1 MKVIACLLFIFISC
15 SSVLSQEQ
23 RDELDPKF
31 VLRKSTCFTN
41 SNTLQSIEMEYEA
54 NDLIILVSH
63 LGKSEKKKMAD
74 RRLYNARTF
83 LITNS
88 FKQRTAERIIV
99 TKGEESTD
107 EGYLDFFVKGH
118 LEMRIYFPKK
128 NRELWVAPCVQ
139 DPNEKPCAGTYDRLY
154 YPCKKK

>member
-1 MKVIACLLFIFISC
+1 MKVIVSLLLITICC

-31 VLRKSTCFTN
+31 VLRKSTCFSN
-41 SNTLQSIEMEYEA
+41 SNYLQSMDMEYEA
-54 NDLIILVSH
+54 NDLIIIVSH

-88 FKQRTAERIIV
+88 FKERTAERIIV
-99 TKGEESTD
+99 TKGEESMD
-107 EGYLDFFVKGH
+107 EGYLDFFLKGH
-118 LEMRIYFPKK
+118 LDMRIYFPK

-139 DPNEKPCAGTYDRLY
+139 DPNEKPCAGFYDRLY